1 MSVIGIAGLIGSG
14 KDTVANHLIE
24 RHNFKRIK
32 FADKL
37 KDGVAAIF
45 EWPRHLLEGDTDES
59 RQWRETPDAFW
70 TKELGEEITPRYV
83 LQKFGTEVRDGF
95 HVHTWT
101 ILLKKTILENP
112 NTKYVIPD
120 VRFPHE
126 DKIIKELGGQMWRV
140 SRGDDP
146 DWFTD
151 YVEEDITP
159 KHVHPSEW
167 KWAKI
172 DFDWHV
178 KNNSTITDLYRSID
192 CQLDPNNDDMDPYYP
207 EEEDFEYWGT

>member
-45 EWPRHLLEGDTDES
+45 EWPRDLLEGDTDES
-59 RQWRETPDAFW
+59 RQWRETPDSFW

-192 CQLDPNNDDMDPYYP
+192 RKLDPNNDDMDPYYP

>member
-1 MSVIGIAGLIGSG
+1 MQWCYWRRMRKIIGIAGLIGSG
-14 KDTVANHLIE
+14 KDTVANHLINSHSF
-24 RHNFKRIK
+24 RRIK

-45 EWPRHLLEGDTDES
+45 EWPRELLEGDTDES
-59 RQWRETPDAFW
+59 RKWRETPDAFW
-70 TKELGEEITPRYV
+70 TKELGEQITPRYV

-101 ILLKKTILENP
+101 ILLKKTILQNP
-112 NTKYVIPD
+112 HIDYVIPD

-126 DKIIKELGGQMWRV
+126 DKIIKELGGEMWKV

-151 YVEEDITP
+151 YVEENITP
-159 KHVHPSEW
+159 KHAHPSEW

-178 KNNSTITDLYRSID
+178 KNNSTVSELYKQVD
-192 CQLDPNNDDMDPYYP
+192 KML
-207 EEEDFEYWGT
+207 GT

>member
-1 MSVIGIAGLIGSG
+1 MFRQHRRRMRKIIGIAGLIGSG
-14 KDTVANHLIE
+14 KDTVANHLIKE
-24 RHNFKRIK
+24 HNFQRIK

-45 EWPRHLLEGDTDES
+45 EWPRELLEGDSDES
-59 RQWRETPDAFW
+59 REWRETPDEFW
-70 TKELGEEITPRYV
+70 SKELGEDITPRFV

-101 ILLKKTILENP
+101 ILLKKTILQNP
-112 NTKYVIPD
+112 NTNYVIPD

-126 DKIIKELGGQMWRV
+126 DTIIKELGGEMWQV
-140 SRGDDP
+140 SRGQDP
-146 DWFTD
+146 EWFTD
-151 YVEEDITP
+151 YVEENITP

-172 DFDWHV
+172 DFNFLL
-178 KNNSTITDLYRSID
+178 KNDGTVQQLYDKIDTDLVVTAF
-192 CQLDPNNDDMDPYYP
+192 P
-207 EEEDFEYWGT
+207 F

>member
-1 MSVIGIAGLIGSG
+1 MQWCYWRRMRKIIGIAGLIGSG
-14 KDTVANHLIE
+14 KDTVANHLINSHSF
-24 RHNFKRIK
+24 RRIK

-45 EWPRHLLEGDTDES
+45 EWPRELLEGDTDES
-59 RQWRETPDAFW
+59 RKWRETPDAFR

-83 LQKFGTEVRDGF
+83 LQKFDTEVRDGF

-101 ILLKKTILENP
+101 ILLKKTILQNP
-112 NTKYVIPD
+112 HIDYVIPD

-126 DKIIKELGGQMWRV
+126 DKIIKELGGEMWKV

-151 YVEEDITP
+151 YVEENITP
-159 KHVHPSEW
+159 KHAHPSEW

-178 KNNSTITDLYRSID
+178 KNNSTVSELYKQVD
-192 CQLDPNNDDMDPYYP
+192 KML
-207 EEEDFEYWGT
+207 GT

>member
-1 MSVIGIAGLIGSG
+1 MRKIIGIAGLIGSG
-14 KDTVANHLIE
+14 KDTVANHLIQE
-24 RHNFKRIK
+24 HDFRRIK

-45 EWPRHLLEGDTDES
+45 EWPRELLEGDSDES
-59 RQWRETPDAFW
+59 REWRETPDEFW
-70 TKELGEEITPRYV
+70 SKELGEDITPRFV

-101 ILLKKTILENP
+101 ILLKKTILQNP
-112 NTKYVIPD
+112 NTNYVIPD

-126 DKIIKELGGQMWRV
+126 DAIIKELGGEMWRV
-140 SRGDDP
+140 SRGEDP
-146 DWFTD
+146 EWFTD
-151 YVEEDITP
+151 YVEENITP

-172 DFDWHV
+172 DFNFLL
-178 KNNSTITDLYRSID
+178 KNNGTVQQLYDKIDTDLVVTKF
-192 CQLDPNNDDMDPYYP
+192 P
-207 EEEDFEYWGT
+207 F

>member
-1 MSVIGIAGLIGSG
+1 MQWCYWRRMRKIIGIAGLIGSG
-14 KDTVANHLIE
+14 KDTVANHLIDSHSF
-24 RHNFKRIK
+24 RRIK

-45 EWPRHLLEGDTDES
+45 EWPRELLEGDTDES
-59 RQWRETPDAFW
+59 RKWRETPDAFW

-101 ILLKKTILENP
+101 ILLKKTILQNP
-112 NTKYVIPD
+112 HIDYVIPD

-126 DKIIKELGGQMWRV
+126 DKIIKELGGEMWKV

-151 YVEEDITP
+151 YVEENITP
-159 KHVHPSEW
+159 KHAHPSEW

-178 KNNSTITDLYRSID
+178 KNNSTVSELYKQVD
-192 CQLDPNNDDMDPYYP
+192 KML
-207 EEEDFEYWGT
+207 GT